1 MHTQDELYQQ
11 LRGPADQMTILAT
24 AYLDTNK
31 SGTGRHEPM
40 LMTIGYGKGRI
51 YHTPMGHAD
60 YSMNASVLSPPSF
73 VVPSGLQPGR

>member
-24 AYLDTNK
+24 AYSDTNK

-40 LMTIGYGKGRI
+40 LMTIGYGKDGSTIPLWDTRI
-51 YHTPMGHAD
+51 TRW
-60 YSMNASVLSPPSF
+60 NASVLSPPSF